1 MQGIDYTAGSIHRL
15 LFRTA
20 VPMLLASLVNVIT
33 QLANV
38 FFLGHTSQNVLYV
51 LSLYIPVSFVM
62 IAIIEAMQLSVQ
74 VAVARSRA
82 GGSRAFT
89 QLFVHMMGSAMLLA
103 ILTGGIVML
112 LTPVL

>member
-15 LFRTA
+15 LLRTA

-38 FFLGHTSQNVLYV
+38 FFLGHTSQSVLYV

-74 VAVARSRA
+74 VAAARSRS

-89 QLFVHMMGSAMLLA
+89 QLFVHMMGSALLLA
-103 ILTGGIVML
+103 ILTGEWSCY
-112 LTPVL
+112 